1 MSDVDSFLT
10 SLKAAY
16 RDGNDEELAALLDP
30 LDLHTR
36 AQLSESLKV
45 ALPLY
50 EARYLNEATDRL
62 VSPCCCIQAAP
73 HLRPSSYTSLAKT
86 FFPDNGQFA
95 DFVASFLLFVR
106 DSELEI
112 SEDQPAAAINTF
124 ELFSS
129 CYG

>member
-45 ALPLY
+45 ALPVD
-50 EARYLNEATDRL
+50 EARYVNEATD
-62 VSPCCCIQAAP
+62 
-73 HLRPSSYTSLAKT
+73 
-86 FFPDNGQFA
+86 
-95 DFVASFLLFVR
+95 
-106 DSELEI
+106 
-112 SEDQPAAAINTF
+112 
-124 ELFSS
+124 
-129 CYG
+129 